1 MITTRRTTPASG
13 AKFFDIM
20 KRTFLILFAL
30 GGGVLAQTT
39 AVTKNPNTHQVTGN
53 LVMGGNRILQF
64 DPSSL
69 LSLGGVMRTFVDVD
83 ANGAPR
89 DMAGGKIQINNS
101 GIIFG
106 SVDGMLTVQG
116 RNNHAIVARTP
127 NPSDGIALVGWS
139 SSGAAGV
146 KAVQDTYFNSPA
158 LTVWRDLSQGSS
170 GLGNSAGLLVATSNG
185 TSTTEK
191 AVEVLS
197 MGTSNFHITWNGFA
211 TSRDKPL
218 MRFHGRRSSAPTG
231 TYGTDFSA
239 GDIFFNTSDSKF
251 YCHDG
256 VSWKAM

>member
-1 MITTRRTTPASG
+1 
-13 AKFFDIM
+13 M
-20 KRTFLILFAL
+20 KRPLLILLAL
-30 GGGVLAQTT
+30 GGGVFAQTA
-39 AVTKNPNTHQVTGN
+39 AVTKNPSTNQITGN
-53 LVMGGNRILQF
+53 LVMGANRVLQF
-64 DPSSL
+64 DANSFL
-69 LSLGGVMRTFVDVD
+69 MLNGVMRTS
-83 ANGAPR
+83 GYG
-89 DMAGGKIQINNS
+89 AGGKVQIDNS

-106 SVDGMLTVQG
+106 GVDGMLAVQA
-116 RNNHAIVARTP
+116 RDNHAIVARTP

-170 GLGNSAGLLVATSNG
+170 GLENSAGLLVATSNG
-185 TSTTEK
+185 SSTTEK
-191 AVEVLS
+191 AVEVQAS
-197 MGTSNFHITWNGFA
+197 GTSNFHITWNGFA

-239 GDIFFNTSDSKF
+239 GDVFFNTADNKF